1 MSPDEYCQRK
11 AAQSGTSL
19 HYALMFLAPGKRQA
33 LTALHAFRQEVE
45 DIVEQTSEASV
56 ARMKLAWWRS
66 QVEAIFS
73 GQPDHPIALALA
85 QHALPYGLQAD
96 PLHAVIEA
104 SEMNLD
110 QFRYPDWSAL
120 QQYCWLA
127 AARISGQSAGILG
140 QTSAG
145 TRTFAETLGLA
156 LQMTALLGDVGEDA
170 RRGRIYLPADE
181 MERHGV
187 TVDDVL
193 DGRHSVKFQAL
204 MDEQAARTRELFGQA
219 MQALPETDRR
229 AQRPNLMLAAIHWA
243 LLRELQHDGWHV
255 LDQRIAL
262 TPIRKFWLAW
272 KTWVGGGRGLVRK
285 LSAAG

>member
-19 HYALMFLAPGKRQA
+19 HYALMFLPPDKRQA
-33 LTALHAFRQEVE
+33 LAALHAFRQEVE

-56 ARMKLAWWRS
+56 ARMKLAWWRG

-73 GQPDHPIALALA
+73 GQADHPVAIALA
-85 QHALPYGLQAD
+85 QHALAYGLQAE

-110 QFRYPDWSAL
+110 RFRYPDWAAL

-127 AARISGQSAGILG
+127 AARVNGLTAGILG
-140 QTSAG
+140 QTSPQ
-145 TRTFAETLGLA
+145 TRTFAESLGLA
-156 LQMTALLGDVGEDA
+156 LQMTTLLADVGEDA

-193 DGRHSVKFQAL
+193 DGRHSTQFQAL
-204 MDEQAARTRELFGQA
+204 MDEQAVRTRALFGEA
-219 MQALPETDRR
+219 MRALPEADRR

-243 LLRELQHDGWHV
+243 LLHELQHDGWHV

-272 KTWVGGGRGLVRK
+272 KTWVGGGRRLMRK
-285 LSAAG
+285 LSAGH

>member
-19 HYALMFLAPGKRQA
+19 HYALLFLPPEKRQA
-33 LTALHAFRQEVE
+33 LTALHAFRLEVE

-66 QVEAIFS
+66 QVEAIFA
-73 GQPDHPIALALA
+73 GEPDHPIAIALA
-85 QHALPYGLQAD
+85 QHALPCGLQAD

-104 SEMNLD
+104 SEKNLD
-110 QFRYPDWSAL
+110 QFRYPDWLAL

-127 AARISGQSAGILG
+127 AARLNGLSAAILG
-140 QTSAG
+140 QTDPR
-145 TRTFAETLGLA
+145 TQTFAETLGLA
-156 LQMTALLGDVGEDA
+156 LQMTTLLGDVGEDA

-187 TVDDVL
+187 SVDDIL
-193 DGRHSVKFQAL
+193 DGHHSTKFLAL
-204 MDEQAARTRELFGQA
+204 MDEQAVRTRGLFGQA
-219 MQALPETDRR
+219 MQALPEADRR

-272 KTWVGGGRGLVRK
+272 KTWVGGGRGLIRT
-285 LSAAG
+285 LSARG